1 MNHEEI
7 SKYSELIDFILERF
21 DKAQIDLNTKEN
33 EVIIIIK
40 KMSA

>member
-7 SKYSELIDFILERF
+7 SKYSELIDLILERF

-33 EVIIIIK
+33 EVIITIK